1 MKKNFYK
8 AAAILTAV
16 ATAAACSS
24 DDVDLEEGTDLT
36 YDNVS
41 EEPQSETD
49 NSDISEQERASFSVR
64 MSMNKSDG
72 MLKIQR
78 GRKTE
83 TTPMGEENTWTIFV
97 YMCGSD
103 LESGGGMASMDIQE
117 MLNADGSDN
126 VRFVVETGGSS
137 EWYIDDINSGEK
149 QRFVIQNGDIELVG
163 SADATNMGD
172 NQTLVD
178 FLNWGVENYSA
189 DKMGVVF
196 WNHGGGS
203 ISGVCFDELSDNDSL
218 SLRELDTALL
228 NVSGNMTDRFEFIGF
243 DACLMGTL
251 ETANVLATYANYMY
265 GSQELEPGGGWDYT
279 AIGSTL
285 AYNPEYDGAQLG
297 EALCD
302 AYYSACDEGGDGDM
316 ATLAVTD
323 LSKVDDLI
331 ISFNTFAQ
339 ELYNATESSQDL
351 SNIVR
356 AIESADNFGGNNK
369 TEGYTNMVDL
379 GEIVSACGLDSS
391 SDVISALEDAVVYK
405 VSGSNHYKA
414 GGLSVYYP
422 LSFDGSQELSVFGD
436 ICVSPYYL
444 AFIDKMSYG
453 AANSGNVQDYSD
465 EQLLGDG
472 DEWDSS
478 FSYDISDDGSYYYE
492 DTSDDYWNYAD
503 DYSQTGESS
512 LITFEQAP
520 ALDENGNYG
529 FVLDENGIYNA
540 AAVSTAVFTTQDND
554 LLELGET
561 YDFNLDWETGEVSD
575 GFNGYWL
582 SLPDGQN
589 LAMYVAEEGEDYV
602 IYTSPV
608 FVNGNET
615 NLRIRHNF
623 SDNSIGIE
631 GTWDGIGENGVSARE
646 IRKLAD
652 GDVII
657 PIYYSYGI
665 EDDSESYYYG
675 NEYTFSGDPE
685 IIYDTLVPGDYYY
698 AFCIDDIYGDYLI
711 TDYVMFTVDES
722 GDIYFS
728 EI

>member
-8 AAAILTAV
+8 AAAVLTAV
-16 ATAAACSS
+16 ATAAACSM
-24 DDVDLEEGTDLT
+24 DDIDLDE
-36 YDNVS
+36 DNEIPYGEVS
-41 EEPQSETD
+41 EETD
-49 NSDISEQERASFSVR
+49 SKPDNTEEAEQERGSFSVR
-64 MSMNKSDG
+64 MSMNKNDG
-72 MLKIQR
+72 TLKIQR
-78 GRKTE
+78 GRKTD
-83 TTPMGEENTWTIFV
+83 TTPMGDENTWTIFV

-103 LESGGGMASMDIQE
+103 LESVSGMASMDIQE
-117 MLNADGSDN
+117 MLDADGSGN

-137 EWYIDDINSGEK
+137 EWYIDGINSGEK
-149 QRFVIQNGDIELVG
+149 QRFVIQDGDIELVG
-163 SADATNMGD
+163 SSSATNMGD
-172 NQTLVD
+172 AQTLAD
-178 FLNWGVENYSA
+178 FLNWGVENYPA

-203 ISGVCFDELSDNDSL
+203 IGGVCFDELSDNDSL

-228 NVSGNMTDRFEFIGF
+228 NVSGSMTDRFEFIGF

-279 AIGSTL
+279 AIGSAL
-285 AYNPEYDGAQLG
+285 AYDPEYNGAQLG
-297 EALCD
+297 EVLCD

-316 ATLAVTD
+316 ATLSVTD

-331 ISFNTFAQ
+331 INFNTFAQ

-351 SNIVR
+351 SYIIR
-356 AIESADNFGGNNK
+356 AIENADNFGGNNK

-391 SDVISALEDAVVYK
+391 SAVTSALEEAVVYK
-405 VSGSNHYKA
+405 VSGSNHYNA

-478 FSYDISDDGSYYYE
+478 FSYDVSDDGSYYFDDE
-492 DTSDDYWNYAD
+492 TDDYWNYAD
-503 DYSQTGESS
+503 DYSQTGESP

-520 ALDENGNYG
+520 TFDENGNYG
-529 FVLDENGIYNA
+529 LILDENGIYNA
-540 AAVSTAVFTTQDND
+540 AAVSAAVFTTQDND
-554 LLELGET
+554 LIELGET
-561 YDFNLDWETGEVSD
+561 YDFNCNWETGEISD
-575 GFNGYWL
+575 GFDGCWL

-589 LAMYVAEEGEDYV
+589 LAMYIAEEGEDYV

-608 FVNGNET
+608 FINGDET
-615 NLRIRHNF
+615 NLRIRRNF
-623 SDNSIGIE
+623 NDGSISIE
-631 GTWDGIGENGVSARE
+631 GAWDGIGENGISARE

-665 EDDSESYYYG
+665 DDNSESYYYG
-675 NEYTFSGDPE
+675 AEYTFSGNPE
-685 IIYDTLVPGDYYY
+685 IIYDMLVPGDYYY

-711 TDYVMFTVDES
+711 TDYVEFTVDES
-722 GDIYFS
+722 GEIYFS

>member
-1 MKKNFYK
+1 MKKKFYK
-8 AAAILTAV
+8 AAALLAALAV
-16 ATAAACSS
+16 AAACST
-24 DDVDLEEGTDLT
+24 DDIDFDEGGDLPETGES
-36 YDNVS
+36 YNEPDNR
-41 EEPQSETD
+41 D
-49 NSDISEQERASFSVR
+49 DAEQERAGFSVR
-64 MSMNKSDG
+64 MSLNKNDG
-72 MLKIQR
+72 ALKIQR
-78 GRKTE
+78 GRKTD
-83 TTPMGEENTWTIFV
+83 TKSMGNEDTWTIFV

-117 MLNADGSDN
+117 MLSADGSSN

-137 EWYIDDINSGEK
+137 EWYIDDINSEEK

-163 SADATNMGD
+163 SAQATNMGD
-172 NQTLVD
+172 AQTLSD
-178 FLNWGVENYSA
+178 FLNWGIENYPA

-228 NVSGNMTDRFEFIGF
+228 NVSNNMTDRFEFIGF

-279 AIGSTL
+279 AIGSAL
-285 AYNPEYDGAQLG
+285 ANNPEYNGAQLG
-297 EALCD
+297 EVLCD
-302 AYYSACDEGGDGDM
+302 AYYSACEEGGDGDM

-323 LSKVDDLI
+323 LNKVDDLI
-331 ISFNTFAQ
+331 ISFNSFAK
-339 ELYNATESSQDL
+339 ELYNATESAQDL
-351 SNIVR
+351 SSVVR

-379 GEIVSACGLDSS
+379 GEIVSTCGLDSS
-391 SDVISALEDAVVYK
+391 SEVISALEKAVVYK
-405 VSGSNHYKA
+405 VSGSNHYNA

-444 AFIDKMSYG
+444 AFVDKMSYG

-465 EQLLGDG
+465 EQLFGDG
-472 DEWDSS
+472 DEWDNT
-478 FSYDISDDGSYYYE
+478 FSYDVSDDGSYYYD
-492 DTSDDYWNYAD
+492 DTADDYWNYAD
-503 DYSQTGESS
+503 DYSQTGESP

-520 ALDENGNYG
+520 TLDENGNYG
-529 FVLDENGIYNA
+529 FVLDKNGIYNA
-540 AAVSTAVFTTQDND
+540 AAVSAAVFTIQDEN
-554 LLELGET
+554 LIALGQT
-561 YDFNLDWETGEVSD
+561 YSFNCDWETGAVSD
-575 GFNGYWL
+575 DFDGYWL

-589 LAMYVAEEGEDYV
+589 LSMYVAEESMDYV
-602 IYTSPV
+602 IYTSHV

-623 SDNSIGIE
+623 SDGSISIE
-631 GTWDGIGENGVSARE
+631 GTWDGIGENGISARE
-646 IRKLAD
+646 IRKLEV

-657 PIYYSYGI
+657 PIYYSYGMN
-665 EDDSESYYYG
+665 DDYESYYYG
-675 NEYTFSGDPE
+675 VEYIFSGDPE
-685 IIYDTLVPGDYYY
+685 IIYDILVPGDYYY
-698 AFCIDDIYGDYLI
+698 AFCIDDIYGDYYI
-711 TDYVMFTVDES
+711 TDYVKFTVAES
-722 GDIYFS
+722 GEIYFS